1 MMRHYKPRGY
11 NGESAPSMKW
21 AYISLAKLGGFTNT
35 KGTGIASWSTIWE
48 GWYQLQAQV
57 AGYRAAK
64 EMLAAGEEL

>member
-1 MMRHYKPRGY
+1 
-11 NGESAPSMKW
+11 MKW

-48 GWYQLQAQV
+48 GWDQLQAQV